1 MPIGRSDAAFGIG
14 TFSNGRIIR
23 VPCSLLCVEAAV
35 YRLRIVHW
43 FCLFVFF
50 DVLSSSSV
58 ESTTADSID
67 SVVQFC
73 VQIFLIDFYSIGE
86 VYSLEAGRF
95 GCKSSC

>member
-1 MPIGRSDAAFGIG
+1 MFHVHCCVLKLLFIGYELFTG
-14 TFSNGRIIR
+14 F
-23 VPCSLLCVEAAV
+23 V
-35 YRLRIVHW
+35 
-43 FCLFVFF
+43 CLFVFF

-73 VQIFLIDFYSIGE
+73 VQILLIDFYSIGE